1 VRPFCSTAHAGE
13 VREIGSSVRVETAVG
28 RSAGVPRLGTKAP
41 CFEVSRCQS
50 GAVAHVSAYLA
61 AVGWD
66 DRVAARFDAVATE
79 QSAPGRVVRVERATG
94 LVASVDGVISV
105 RARVPIAVGDWV
117 AIGLGESEP
126 NIVGVIDRWSQLT
139 RRDPVGL
146 TQVLAANIDI
156 VFVTAPVDRLSAN
169 RVEREIAMSWD
180 SGARP
185 IVLVTKCDLS
195 DVEILHELRD
205 RVLGVDIIVTSTIT
219 GEGLEEVASV
229 LQPAQTGVL
238 LGPSGAGKSSVA
250 NWLLG
255 EERMGT
261 GSVRTTDHRGR
272 HTTNVR
278 QLLVVPTGGC
288 LIDTPGLRS
297 LSLVADHGGV
307 AAAFPDEQEPGC
319 AVLAAAEANRLDR
332 RRLANFRKL
341 ERESAFEARRDDPLA
356 RTEAE
361 RVWKIRAKQAR
372 NLRSRKG

>member
-1 VRPFCSTAHAGE
+1 M
-13 VREIGSSVRVETAVG
+13 
-28 RSAGVPRLGTKAP
+28 
-41 CFEVSRCQS
+41 
-50 GAVAHVSAYLA
+50 AHVSAYLA
-61 AVGWD
+61 AAGWD

-79 QSAPGRVVRVERATG
+79 QSAPGRVVRVEGATG
-94 LVASVDGVISV
+94 LVASADGVISV

-126 NIVGVIDRWSQLT
+126 NIVGVIDRWSQLA

-156 VFVTAPVDRLSAN
+156 VFVTAPVDRLGAN

-185 IVLVTKCDLS
+185 IVLVTKCDLA
-195 DVEILHELRD
+195 DAEILHVLRD

-219 GEGLEEVASV
+219 GDGLEEVARV
-229 LQPAQTGVL
+229 LQPARTGVL

-255 EERMGT
+255 AERMGT
-261 GSVRTTDHRGR
+261 GSVRTSDHRGR

-297 LSLVADHGGV
+297 LSLAADHGGV
-307 AAAFPDEQEPGC
+307 AAAFPDIADLARGCRFDDCHHEQEPGC
-319 AVLAAAEANRLDR
+319 AVLAAAEANLVDR

-356 RTEAE
+356 RAEAE

-372 NLRSRKG
+372 NLRSGRG